1 MYILFLGI
9 VKVSRTLI
17 KYWFSTN
24 KNLPI
29 HKEIIIKVYKR
40 VHSMKLDWLKLI
52 NAESGCVRDNCLG
65 YFR

>member
-9 VKVSRTLI
+9 FKVSRTLI

-24 KNLPI
+24 KNLPF

-40 VHSMKLDWLKLI
+40 VHSMKLDWLKLM